1 MKAAAN
7 LAVVFVILVWGMTF
21 ANTRALLEDFS
32 ALEIQFLRFA
42 LAWAVL
48 WVWERFSQIGR
59 RSRSDRPTGADVV
72 WHKRHVG
79 GRCRDEL
86 LFAGMGL
93 MGVAAYQFLENCA
106 IYYTNASNVAILVSF
121 GPIVTAVMARLMT
134 KDRTLSVPLRS
145 AAWRW

>member
-59 RSRSDRPTGADVV
+59 RSRGDRPTGADVA
-72 WHKRHVG
+72 WHNRHAG

-86 LFAGMGL
+86 LFAHGQEDHAL
-93 MGVAAYQFLENCA
+93 DFVRT
-106 IYYTNASNVAILVSF
+106 IISF
-121 GPIVTAVMARLMT
+121 GHEICKCMFHARF
-134 KDRTLSVPLRS
+134 
-145 AAWRW
+145 